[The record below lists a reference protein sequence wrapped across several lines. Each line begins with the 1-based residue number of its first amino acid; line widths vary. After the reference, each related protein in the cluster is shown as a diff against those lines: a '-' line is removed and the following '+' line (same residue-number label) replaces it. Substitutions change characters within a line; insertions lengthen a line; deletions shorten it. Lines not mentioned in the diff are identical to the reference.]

1 MFLPYP
7 PLPAAGRCVLS
18 ICEMSDFS
26 IISNNVR
33 GLRNKKKRIKIFNY
47 LKDRLKKGLILLQ
60 ETHSTS
66 DDLEKWSNELECKL
80 LLNSHTS
87 MSRGTLIA
95 ISKNL
100 DYEIID
106 SFCDEQGRL
115 QILQIKID
123 DDKYVICNIYNDN
136 VEKGQIEVLKMLY
149 SKLSEIESILID
161 KIIIAGDWNFILD
174 KELDASGGNPSLKN
188 KSISELLKIKE
199 TFELIDIFRVR
210 NPELKRFTFRKNKPI
225 CQARLYLHR
234 NPRVISIFY
243 NLVWFT

>member
-1 MFLPYP
+1 
-7 PLPAAGRCVLS
+7 
-18 ICEMSDFS
+18 MSDFS

-33 GLRNKKKRIKIFNY
+33 GLRNKKKRVKIFNY

-60 ETHSTS
+60 ETHSTR

-174 KELDASGGNPSLKN
+174 KELNASGGNP
-188 KSISELLKIKE
+188 
-199 TFELIDIFRVR
+199 
-210 NPELKRFTFRKNKPI
+210 
-225 CQARLYLHR
+225 
-234 NPRVISIFY
+234 
-243 NLVWFT
+243 